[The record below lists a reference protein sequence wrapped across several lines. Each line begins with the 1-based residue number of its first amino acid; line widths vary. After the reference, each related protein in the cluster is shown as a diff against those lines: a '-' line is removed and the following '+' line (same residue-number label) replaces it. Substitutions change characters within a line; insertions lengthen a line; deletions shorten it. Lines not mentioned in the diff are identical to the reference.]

1 MVLGPKKVGGGAASI
16 WLGRNKRR
24 KLAVSRRF
32 NFSELISLD
41 RSAGR
46 WWKSTGRREVDKE
59 RPNGMNGTVGG
70 GQHRPRKWDLQ
81 AMTRER
87 ESACMVQVEFS
98 SGRSR
103 CSCCSRVCI
112 VFTSSSHPPWATLF
126 PCFSLLFHPFRRCA
140 PRSFPPRLSFFIR
153 RRPRFAR
160 VYRIDCIFAGK
171 YCEIGVKPKISR
183 RIGLEMVVGK
193 DSYLGY
199 RSFESQ
205 VDIYETRWIRK
216 FFIFEIKFF

>member
-1 MVLGPKKVGGGAASI
+1 MVEEHGAAGSRQRKAE
-16 WLGRNKRR
+16 RNEWD
-24 KLAVSRRF
+24 SRWRAAPAQ
-32 NFSELISLD
+32 EM
-41 RSAGR
+41 RSTSDDA
-46 WWKSTGRREVDKE
+46 
-59 RPNGMNGTVGG
+59 
-70 GQHRPRKWDLQ
+70 
-81 AMTRER
+81 RER

-205 VDIYETRWIRK
+205 VDIYETR
-216 FFIFEIKFF
+216 

>member
-1 MVLGPKKVGGGAASI
+1 
-16 WLGRNKRR
+16 
-24 KLAVSRRF
+24 
-32 NFSELISLD
+32 
-41 RSAGR
+41 
-46 WWKSTGRREVDKE
+46 
-59 RPNGMNGTVGG
+59 
-70 GQHRPRKWDLQ
+70 
-81 AMTRER
+81 MTRARER
-87 ESACMVQVEFS
+87 ARVWSKWNFHLGAVVAAAVLASASFLPPP
-98 SGRSR
+98 
-103 CSCCSRVCI
+103 I
-112 VFTSSSHPPWATLF
+112 PPWATLF

-205 VDIYETRWIRK
+205 VDIYETR
-216 FFIFEIKFF
+216 